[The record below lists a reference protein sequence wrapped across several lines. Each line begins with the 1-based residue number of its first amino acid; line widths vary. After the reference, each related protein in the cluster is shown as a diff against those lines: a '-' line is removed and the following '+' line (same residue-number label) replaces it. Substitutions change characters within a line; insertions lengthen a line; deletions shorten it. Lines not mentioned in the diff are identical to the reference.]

1 MSFSKSPFSAAVDI
15 AAAAYPFVPV
25 RWLMKDQ
32 FRSDLRIA
40 KVTAPVLILH
50 GDRDEVV
57 PIALGERLYGLANS
71 PKRFV
76 RIPGGGHG
84 NLGGFGALEAVK
96 TFLADK
102 VE

>member
-1 MSFSKSPFSAAVDI
+1 MSRPRFI
-15 AAAAYPFVPV
+15 PFVPV

-32 FRSDLRIA
+32 FRSDLRIG
-40 KVTAPVLILH
+40 KVTAPILILH
-50 GDRDEVV
+50 GDRDAVV
-57 PIALGERLYGLANS
+57 PIALGERLYDLAKS

-76 RIPGGGHG
+76 RIAGGGHG
-84 NLGGFGALEAVK
+84 NLGSFGAIEAVK